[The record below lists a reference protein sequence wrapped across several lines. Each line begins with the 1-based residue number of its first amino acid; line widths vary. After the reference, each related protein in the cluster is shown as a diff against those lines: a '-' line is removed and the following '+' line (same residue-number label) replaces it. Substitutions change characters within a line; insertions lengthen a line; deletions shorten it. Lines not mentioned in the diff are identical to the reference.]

1 MSRVL
6 LFVGAAFAAGGLV
19 ILLAMLRPAWRGTA
33 GMLWRFYLSEF
44 LIVGAILAP
53 AFAGG
58 WWFLGLLLAMAARG
72 QWELLNLFGLPLKAR
87 ISLAALLAGFSLV
100 AGAALAPV
108 HLPAILALASLGLVA
123 AAALPGRGVSKPHA
137 LAAAGSLVFPVL
149 PLMAM
154 ALLRPQADGFLW
166 LFLAQAVVETN
177 DSFALLIG
185 KLAGRRRILP
195 RLSPGKTLEGLVAG
209 LLAGG
214 LAGFAIAHY
223 LLALSPGPALLVTLT
238 ALIAGLA
245 GDLLLSALKRA
256 RGVKDFHPLASLH
269 GGLLDIY
276 DSLLFA
282 APALFL
288 ARALI

>member
-1 MSRVL
+1 VSRVL
-6 LFVGAAFAAGGLV
+6 LFLGAAFALGGLV

-33 GMLWRFYLSEF
+33 RTLWRFYLSEF
-44 LIVGAILAP
+44 LIVGVFLWP
-53 AFAGG
+53 AFTGG

-72 QWELLNLFGLPLKAR
+72 QWELLALFGLRLKAWMT
-87 ISLAALLAGFSLV
+87 LASLLAGMALV
-100 AGAALAPV
+100 ATAALTPAD
-108 HLPAILALASLGLVA
+108 LPAVLALAFLILVA
-123 AAALPGRGVSKPHA
+123 AAAMPGQGLSGRH
-137 LAAAGSLVFPVL
+137 LHAAAGSLVFPVL
-149 PLMAM
+149 PLAAM
-154 ALLRPQADGFLW
+154 ALLRRDSDGFLW

-185 KLAGRRRILP
+185 KLAGRRKILP

-214 LAGFAIAHY
+214 LAGFLIAHY
-223 LLALSPGPALLVTLT
+223 LLALAPGAATLVTLT
-238 ALIAGLA
+238 ALAAGVA

-256 RGVKDFHPLASLH
+256 RGVKDFRPLARLH

-288 ARALI
+288 VRAIL